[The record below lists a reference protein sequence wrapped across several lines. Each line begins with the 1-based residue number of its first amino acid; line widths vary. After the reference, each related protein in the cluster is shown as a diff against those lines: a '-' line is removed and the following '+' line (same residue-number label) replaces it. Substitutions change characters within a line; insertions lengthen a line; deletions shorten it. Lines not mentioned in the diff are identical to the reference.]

1 MVIPQTADL
10 GICKRHNLVEIAEA
24 SWREAD
30 ACIMDPAAV
39 DVIFTVEVLVPNP
52 ASPQPVEA
60 EDTRLLPAVDVISTV
75 D

>member
-1 MVIPQTADL
+1 
-10 GICKRHNLVEIAEA
+10 
-24 SWREAD
+24 
-30 ACIMDPAAV
+30 MDPAAV